1 MMMAETIADYLGEL
15 EIALIELKASERE
28 DALDDVYALITEMRE
43 AGDSDR
49 MIVRKLGPVKRLAR
63 DYLRK
68 YGKGSSLSK
77 ITENFGSFLT
87 QSNVKSAPVQ
97 KQYEYYLRFYD
108 RGKFKVGLQ
117 DLRPLGKLETYD
129 ADIYRLYSPMSEYEI
144 VRFLQRLGLNDREYE
159 LVNPRTGESF

>member
-1 MMMAETIADYLGEL
+1 MAETIADYLGEL
-15 EIALIELKASERE
+15 EIALIELRGPERE
-28 DALDDVYALITEMRE
+28 NALDDVYALITEMRE

-49 MIVRKLGPVKRLAR
+49 MIIRKLGPVKRLAR

-68 YGKGSSLSK
+68 YGKGSSLSR
-77 ITENFGSFLT
+77 ITENFGSLLT
-87 QSNVKSAPVQ
+87 SSPKPAAPVQ

-117 DLRPLGKLETYD
+117 DLKPLGRLETYD

-144 VRFLQRLGLNDREYE
+144 VRYLQRLGLNDREYE